1 MKRAIISILVTIVA
15 LGGIIYF
22 GYQSSWWQNPSPTAV
37 VPEAEVKTP
46 IVEAAGTKIV
56 SQQNKEEKDFNN
68 KTYQQLVVEYKG
80 RRFQIQDCT
89 STPNQVT
96 FKSGTTIM
104 LDGFSAD
111 PQKITIGSQSVVL
124 NGYDVSFMT
133 LKSTKLPTT
142 LTIDCLWLDQPQY
155 NIATILLQA

>member
-1 MKRAIISILVTIVA
+1 MRRAIISIVVTVVA
-15 LGGIIYF
+15 LSGIIYF

-37 VPEAEVKTP
+37 VPEAEVPAP
-46 IVEAAGTKIV
+46 IVKADGTKVV
-56 SQQNKEEKDFNN
+56 SQQNKEEKDFNK
-68 KTYQQLVVEYKG
+68 KTYQQLVAEYKG

-124 NGYDVSFMT
+124 NGYDVAFMT
-133 LKSTKLPTT
+133 LKSSKLPTT
-142 LTIDCLWLDQPQY
+142 LTIDCVWLDQPQY